1 MMLCSLI
8 ILFISAASSLLH
20 STLTNLIR
28 FILTVSILVEAMEVE
43 HQICNAWLLESSH
56 GQQAPPDVKGIGAL
70 LSLLVNK
77 TLPIKIFP

>member
-1 MMLCSLI
+1 
-8 ILFISAASSLLH
+8 
-20 STLTNLIR
+20 
-28 FILTVSILVEAMEVE
+28 MEVE

>member
-1 MMLCSLI
+1 
-8 ILFISAASSLLH
+8 
-20 STLTNLIR
+20 
-28 FILTVSILVEAMEVE
+28 MEVE

-77 TLPIKIFP
+77 TLPIKIFPCLVSFTNVYFFHLYSIDTYQEKK